1 MLMMVGGFIINSNC
15 GIRCIYRA
23 CGEVK
28 IGLSPDGD
36 VSGCGGGTE
45 FFASGGTAPSYSA
58 SGKSG
63 NRKTGRGTGRG
74 AVRFGGAWGAVVP
87 AGRCAGEVDG
97 GVPG

>member
-1 MLMMVGGFIINSNC
+1 MLMMAGGFIINSDC
-15 GIRCIYRA
+15 GIRCIYRT

-36 VSGCGGGTE
+36 VSGGGGGAE

-63 NRKTGRGTGRG
+63 NRKTRRGTGRG
-74 AVRFGGAWGAVVP
+74 AVRALV
-87 AGRCAGEVDG
+87 AGRDADRCGRGAAGVCG
-97 GVPG
+97 

>member
-36 VSGCGGGTE
+36 VSGCGGGTQV
-45 FFASGGTAPSYSA
+45 FRNGAAAPRYSA
-58 SGKSG
+58 GRKSG
-63 NRKTGRGTGRG
+63 NRTTDRGTDRRAARELSIGE
-74 AVRFGGAWGAVVP
+74 A
-87 AGRCAGEVDG
+87 AGRAGTAASAGRAAET
-97 GVPG
+97 